1 MPHRRLHAGAQPTAT
16 RVRQATGRQPAGN
29 RQSHGDPMRQLMI
42 VVLALGAAGHAAADS
57 KAPAKAGEK
66 PKAIDAKAVADK
78 LDVFRDDDG
87 NFYVSP
93 KAGAFSDDA
102 EQWVFYGNGKTLYQQ
117 RIIGSGSDSQG
128 YDWAVWSPRV
138 RGIQQASFVAK
149 GPKPNVQCKQQ
160 DPKPLKQL
168 TVDEARAL
176 IARATFL
183 PPLWQRQAHFL
194 ARDDDGTYF
203 YVDRYREEYGGK
215 GYRVFSG
222 QKGSMKEL
230 AMTNVVSDSA
240 GEIYATKSGD
250 LKIVT
255 DGNSGKAYWKK
266 GQTRNEL
273 VMLELLPNR
282 YLIYRELGIYGQLGV
297 LCDDQ

>member
-1 MPHRRLHAGAQPTAT
+1 
-16 RVRQATGRQPAGN
+16 
-29 RQSHGDPMRQLMI
+29 MI
-42 VVLALGAAGHAAADS
+42 VALALGAAGHAAADS
-57 KAPAKAGEK
+57 KGPSKPGEK
-66 PKAIDAKAVADK
+66 PKAIDAKAVVGK

-87 NFYVSP
+87 NYYVSP
-93 KAGAFSDDA
+93 KRGAFTDDDDH
-102 EQWVFYGNGKTLYQQ
+102 WVFFGDGKTMYQQ
-117 RIIGSGSDSQG
+117 RIVGYGADDQG

-138 RGIQQASFVAK
+138 KGLSQASFVAK
-149 GPKPNVQCKQQ
+149 GAKPSIQCTQQ
-160 DPKPLKQL
+160 DAKPLKPL
-168 TVDEARAL
+168 TVDETRAM

-203 YVDRYREEYGGK
+203 FVDRYRDELGGK

-222 QKGSMKEL
+222 QKGAMKEL

-255 DGNSGKAYWKK
+255 DGAAGKAYWKK
-266 GQTRNEL
+266 GQTKNEL

-282 YLIYRELGIYGQLGV
+282 YLIYRELGIYGRLGV
-297 LCDDQ
+297 VCDDL

>member
-1 MPHRRLHAGAQPTAT
+1 
-16 RVRQATGRQPAGN
+16 
-29 RQSHGDPMRQLMI
+29 MI
-42 VVLALGAAGHAAADS
+42 VVLALGVAGHAAADG
-57 KAPAKAGEK
+57 KAPAKPGEK

-78 LDVFRDDDG
+78 LDMFRDDDG
-87 NFYVSP
+87 HYYVSP
-93 KAGAFSDDA
+93 KRGAFTDGDD
-102 EQWVFYGNGKTLYQQ
+102 QWVFFGDGKTMYQQ
-117 RIIGSGSDSQG
+117 RIVGYGADDKG
-128 YDWAVWSPRV
+128 YDWTVWSPRV
-138 RGIQQASFVAK
+138 KGLSQASFAAK
-149 GPKPNVQCKQQ
+149 GAKPSLGCTQQ
-160 DPKPLKQL
+160 DAKPLKQL
-168 TVDEARAL
+168 TVDEAKAVL
-176 IARATFL
+176 ARATFL

-215 GYRVFSG
+215 GFRVFSG

-255 DGNSGKAYWKK
+255 DGNAGKAYWKK
-266 GQTRNEL
+266 GQTKNEL

-297 LCDDQ
+297 VCDDQ

>member
-1 MPHRRLHAGAQPTAT
+1 
-16 RVRQATGRQPAGN
+16 
-29 RQSHGDPMRQLMI
+29 MI

-57 KAPAKAGEK
+57 KPPAKPGEK
-66 PKAIDAKAVADK
+66 PKPIDAKAVADK

-93 KAGAFSDDA
+93 KPGAFPDDA
-102 EQWVFYGNGKTLYQQ
+102 DAWVFYGNGKTMYQQ
-117 RIIGSGSDSQG
+117 RIVGSGSDDKG
-128 YDWAVWSPRV
+128 YDWSVWSPRV
-138 RGIQQASFVAK
+138 QGMNQASFVAK
-149 GPKPNVQCKQQ
+149 GPKPSVQCKQQ
-160 DPKPLKQL
+160 DQKPLKQL
-168 TVDEARAL
+168 TVDEAKAV

-183 PPLWQRQAHFL
+183 PPLWQRQSQFL

-203 YVDRYREEYGGK
+203 FVDRYRDEYGGK

-255 DGNSGKAYWKK
+255 DSSAADGAGKAYWKK
-266 GQTRNEL
+266 GQTKNEL
-273 VMLELLPNR
+273 IRLDLPQNR

-297 LCDDQ
+297 VCDDQ

>member
-1 MPHRRLHAGAQPTAT
+1 
-16 RVRQATGRQPAGN
+16 
-29 RQSHGDPMRQLMI
+29 MI
-42 VVLALGAAGHAAADS
+42 VVLALGVAGQAAADR
-57 KAPAKAGEK
+57 KAPAKPGEK

-78 LDVFRDDDG
+78 LELFRDDDG
-87 NFYVSP
+87 NYYVSP
-93 KAGAFSDDA
+93 RRGAFPDGDD
-102 EQWVFYGNGKTLYQQ
+102 QWVFYGDGKTMYQQ
-117 RIIGSGSDSQG
+117 RIIGYGSDDKG
-128 YDWAVWSPRV
+128 YDWSVWTPRV
-138 RGIQQASFVAK
+138 KGLAQASFTAK
-149 GPKPNVQCKQQ
+149 AAKPSVQCTQQ
-160 DPKPLKQL
+160 DAKPLKPL
-168 TVDEARAL
+168 TVDEAKAV

-203 YVDRYREEYGGK
+203 YVDRYREEHGGK

-222 QKGSMKEL
+222 QKGAMKEL

-255 DGNSGKAYWKK
+255 DGTAGKAYWKK
-266 GQTRNEL
+266 GQTKNEL